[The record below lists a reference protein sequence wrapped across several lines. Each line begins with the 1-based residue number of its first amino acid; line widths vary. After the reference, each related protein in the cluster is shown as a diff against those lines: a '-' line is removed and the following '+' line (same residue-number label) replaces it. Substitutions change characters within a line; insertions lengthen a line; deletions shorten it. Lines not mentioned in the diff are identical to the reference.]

1 MRVLHT
7 QVKRTME
14 AVCYGPRSLARMMMI
29 LVTGATGFVGR
40 RVVAALAAEGRS
52 VRALV
57 HSASHAHALPDYQG
71 DTVEGD
77 VLSPA
82 TLEMACDGVDAVI
95 HLAAV
100 IRERRAASYQQI
112 NNQGTQNILAAA
124 EAAGVRKFVHAST
137 VGATSDP
144 DVPYLYSRWM
154 AEQEVER
161 SVIPHTIVRFSV
173 GFGEGDEFFNTIAAL
188 VKVAPIVPVAGD
200 GKALFQPIAVEDA
213 AKCLVAT
220 LDTEALAGQTI
231 EAGGPVLLTYDE
243 IVDLIAETLGAKIKK
258 LHAPMSVMTA
268 VAVLL
273 ETITPRPPVTHGQ
286 LKMLRGNS
294 TTDLASVETHFGFA
308 PRSPRDNIDYVKRIG
323 LMDAIKVSLGFMPR
337 NVRDH

>member
-1 MRVLHT
+1 
-7 QVKRTME
+7 
-14 AVCYGPRSLARMMMI
+14 MI

-231 EAGGPVLLTYDE
+231 EAGGPVLPTYDE

>member
-1 MRVLHT
+1 
-7 QVKRTME
+7 
-14 AVCYGPRSLARMMMI
+14 MI

-57 HSASHAHALPDYQG
+57 HSTPPAHALPDHQG

-82 TLEMACDGVDAVI
+82 TLERACEGVEAVI

-100 IRERRAASYQQI
+100 IRERRRASYQQI
-112 NNQGTQNILAAA
+112 NNQGTQNILEAA

-137 VGATSDP
+137 VGAMSDP
-144 DVPYLYSRWM
+144 GIPYLYSRWM

-161 SVIPHTIVRFSV
+161 SGVHHTIVRFSV

-188 VKVAPIVPVAGD
+188 VKVAPIVPVVGD

-213 AKCLVAT
+213 ARCLVAT
-220 LDTEALAGQTI
+220 LDSEVLAGQTI
-231 EAGGPVLLTYDE
+231 EAGGPALLTYDE

-258 LHAPMSVMTA
+258 LHVPMGVMTA
-268 VAVLL
+268 IAAFL
-273 ETITPRPPVTHGQ
+273 EAMTPRPPVTLGQ

-294 TTDLASVETHFGFA
+294 TTDLASVETHFGFV
-308 PRSPRDNIDYVKRIG
+308 PRSPRDNIDYIKRID
-323 LMDAIKVSLGFMPR
+323 LMDAMKISLGFMQR

>member
-1 MRVLHT
+1 MT
-7 QVKRTME
+7 
-14 AVCYGPRSLARMMMI
+14 MI

-52 VRALV
+52 VRVLV

-82 TLEMACDGVDAVI
+82 SLEVACDGIEAVI

-100 IRERRAASYQQI
+100 IRERRGASYQQI

-124 EAAGVRKFVHAST
+124 DAAGVRKFVHAST

-144 DVPYLYSRWM
+144 DIPYLYSRWM

-161 SVIPHTIVRFSV
+161 SEIPHTIVRFSV

-213 AKCLVAT
+213 ARCLVAT
-220 LDTEALAGQTI
+220 LDSEALVDQTI

-258 LHAPMSVMTA
+258 LHAPMGVMTA
-268 VAVLL
+268 VATLL
-273 ETITPRPPVTHGQ
+273 EAMTPRPPVTPGQ

-294 TTDLASVETHFGFA
+294 TTDLASVETHFGFT
-308 PRSPRDNIDYVKRIG
+308 PRSPRDNIDYIKRIG
-323 LMDAIKVSLGFMPR
+323 LVDAMKISLGFIPR

>member
-1 MRVLHT
+1 
-7 QVKRTME
+7 ME

-308 PRSPRDNIDYVKRIG
+308 PRSPRDNIDYVKRLG

>member
-1 MRVLHT
+1 
-7 QVKRTME
+7 
-14 AVCYGPRSLARMMMI
+14 MI

>member
-1 MRVLHT
+1 
-7 QVKRTME
+7 
-14 AVCYGPRSLARMMMI
+14 MI

-57 HSASHAHALPDYQG
+57 HSTSHAHALPDHQG

-82 TLEMACDGVDAVI
+82 TLERACEGVEAVI

-100 IRERRAASYQQI
+100 IRERRRASYQQI
-112 NNQGTQNILAAA
+112 NNQGTQNILEAA

-137 VGATSDP
+137 VGAMSDP
-144 DVPYLYSRWM
+144 GIPYLYSRWM

-161 SVIPHTIVRFSV
+161 SGVHHTIVRFSV

-188 VKVAPIVPVAGD
+188 VKVAPIVPVVGD

-213 AKCLVAT
+213 ARCLVTT
-220 LDTEALAGQTI
+220 LDSEVLVGQTI
-231 EAGGPVLLTYDE
+231 EAGGPALLTYDE

-258 LHAPMSVMTA
+258 LHVPMGVMTA
-268 VAVLL
+268 IAAFL
-273 ETITPRPPVTHGQ
+273 EAMTPRPPVTLGQ

-294 TTDLASVETHFGFA
+294 TTDLASVETHFGFV
-308 PRSPRDNIDYVKRIG
+308 PRSPRDNIDYIKRID
-323 LMDAIKVSLGFMPR
+323 LMDAMKISLGFMPR

>member
-1 MRVLHT
+1 
-7 QVKRTME
+7 
-14 AVCYGPRSLARMMMI
+14 MI

-57 HSASHAHALPDYQG
+57 HSTPPAHALPDHQG

-82 TLEMACDGVDAVI
+82 TLERACEGVEAVI

-100 IRERRAASYQQI
+100 IRERRRASYQQI
-112 NNQGTQNILAAA
+112 NNQGTQNILEAA

-137 VGATSDP
+137 VGAMSDP
-144 DVPYLYSRWM
+144 GIPYLYSRWM

-161 SVIPHTIVRFSV
+161 SGVHHTIVRFSV

-188 VKVAPIVPVAGD
+188 VKVAPIVPVVGD

-213 AKCLVAT
+213 ARCLVTT
-220 LDTEALAGQTI
+220 LDSEVLVGQTI
-231 EAGGPVLLTYDE
+231 EAGGPALLTYDE

-258 LHAPMSVMTA
+258 LHVPMGVMTA
-268 VAVLL
+268 IAAFL
-273 ETITPRPPVTHGQ
+273 EAMTPRPPVTLGQ

-294 TTDLASVETHFGFA
+294 TTDLASVETHFGFV
-308 PRSPRDNIDYVKRIG
+308 PRSPRDNIDYIKRID
-323 LMDAIKVSLGFMPR
+323 LMDAMKISLGFMQR

>member
-1 MRVLHT
+1 
-7 QVKRTME
+7 
-14 AVCYGPRSLARMMMI
+14 MI

-173 GFGEGDEFFNTIAAL
+173 GFGEGDEVFNTIAAL

>member
-1 MRVLHT
+1 M
-7 QVKRTME
+7 
-14 AVCYGPRSLARMMMI
+14 CYGPRSLARMMMI

-144 DVPYLYSRWM
+144 GVPYLYSRWM

>member
-1 MRVLHT
+1 
-7 QVKRTME
+7 
-14 AVCYGPRSLARMMMI
+14 MI

-40 RVVAALAAEGRS
+40 RVIAALAAEGRS

>member
-1 MRVLHT
+1 MT
-7 QVKRTME
+7 
-14 AVCYGPRSLARMMMI
+14 MI

-40 RVVAALAAEGRS
+40 RVIAALAAEGRS

-57 HSASHAHALPDYQG
+57 HSTSHARALPDFDG
-71 DTVEGD
+71 DTAEGD
-77 VLSPA
+77 VLSPD
-82 TLEMACDGVDAVI
+82 TLKQACEGAEAVI

-100 IRERRAASYQQI
+100 IRERRGASYQQI

-144 DVPYLYSRWM
+144 GIPYLYSRWM

-161 SVIPHTIVRFSV
+161 SSLPHTIVRFSV

-213 AKCLVAT
+213 ARCLVAA
-220 LDTEALAGQTI
+220 LDSEALTGQTI
-231 EAGGPVLLTYDE
+231 EAGGPEMLTYDE

-258 LHAPMSVMTA
+258 LHAPMAAMTA
-268 VAVLL
+268 VAALL
-273 ETITPRPPVTHGQ
+273 EAMTPRPPVTPGQ
-286 LKMLRGNS
+286 LKMLRGDS
-294 TTDLASVETHFGFA
+294 TTDLASVETHFGFV
-308 PRSPRDNIDYVKRIG
+308 PRSPRGNIDYIKRIG
-323 LMDAIKVSLGFMPR
+323 LTDAIKVNMGFMPR

>member
-1 MRVLHT
+1 M
-7 QVKRTME
+7 
-14 AVCYGPRSLARMMMI
+14 CYGPRSLARMMMI

>member
-1 MRVLHT
+1 
-7 QVKRTME
+7 
-14 AVCYGPRSLARMMMI
+14 MI

-294 TTDLASVETHFGFA
+294 TTDLASFETHFGFV
-308 PRSPRDNIDYVKRIG
+308 PRSPRDNIDYIKRID
-323 LMDAIKVSLGFMPR
+323 LMDAMKISLGFMPR